1 MSMQLLLFEI
11 ETVPLSVFWG
21 FFVIF
26 GIGGFFLVRLHPLF
40 LIPILLIISLFYWVQ
55 MVEISDLEPGIIKQ
69 EGYSYIVYFY
79 WLVLIGPTLL
89 SLAGIPAF
97 IRRYDQKN
105 SCIRTK
111 ETN

>member
-21 FFVIF
+21 FFLIF

-40 LIPILLIISLFYWVQ
+40 LIPILLTISLFYWVQ
-55 MVEISDLEPGIIKQ
+55 MVEFSDLEPKIIRQ
-69 EGYSYIVYFY
+69 EGDSYIVYFY

-97 IRRYDQKN
+97 IRRYDK
-105 SCIRTK
+105 TK
-111 ETN
+111 TLV